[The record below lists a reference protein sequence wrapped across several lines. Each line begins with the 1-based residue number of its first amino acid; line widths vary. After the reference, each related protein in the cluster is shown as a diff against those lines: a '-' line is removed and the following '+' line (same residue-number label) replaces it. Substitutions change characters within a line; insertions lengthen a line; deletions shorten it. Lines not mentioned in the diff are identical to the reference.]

1 MKNHFN
7 RSVVQVLPALNQGGV
22 ERGTIEIA
30 ESLQKAGIPN
40 YVVSSGGKMVAELEK
55 LGVEHITLPVQTKNP
70 FVIWLNSY
78 RLEKILKEKKVGL
91 VHVRSRAPAWSVKWA
106 CRRLHIPFIGTF
118 HGLYGMQ
125 PESLKKPYNRVMT
138 QGRVV
143 IAVSAFI
150 QQHLIRDY
158 HVLPQHIRLIPRGA
172 DINKFNPSAVTAEQV
187 DAFAHEHQ
195 ISRDKPIITLVGRL
209 SRIKG
214 HTVVLDALKQMK
226 HQDVTVLFVGGNPK
240 GDYEA
245 ELQSK
250 LADLPKSITVQIF
263 AVSGDKMPLVY
274 ALSDVL
280 VQPTLVPESFGRGI
294 AEAQAMG
301 RIVVAS
307 NHGGAV
313 ELIQDGRTGFLSPV
327 GDARIMAG
335 ILDKVLDMPQS
346 KRQQIEQAAVESVQ
360 TNFSIQKMCDR
371 TLGVYDEILGNE
383 LSYKE

>member
-1 MKNHFN
+1 MAE
-7 RSVVQVLPALNQGGV
+7 RSIIQVIPALNQGGV

-30 ESLQKAGIPN
+30 EALQKAKIPN
-40 YVVSSGGKMVAELEK
+40 YVISSGGKMVEELEK

-70 FVIWLNSY
+70 IKMWLNSY
-78 RLEKILKEKKVGL
+78 KLEKVFKEKNAGL

-106 CRRLHIPFIGTF
+106 CNRMGIPFIATF
-118 HGLYGMQ
+118 HGLYGMK

-150 QQHLIRDY
+150 RQHLIKEY
-158 HVLPQHIRLIPRGA
+158 GIPEQHIRLIPRGA
-172 DINKFNPSAVTAEQV
+172 DINRFDATKLSEADI
-187 DAFAHEHQ
+187 DAFAKKYD
-195 ISRDKPIITLVGRL
+195 IPRDKPIITLVGRL

-214 HTVVLDALKQMK
+214 HSVVLDALKQMK
-226 HQDVTVLFVGGNPK
+226 NQDVTVLFVGGNPK

-245 ELQSK
+245 ELNEK
-250 LADLPKSITVQIF
+250 VKALPKNITLKMF
-263 AVSGDKMPLVY
+263 AVPGDQMPYVY
-274 ALSDVL
+274 ALSTVC

-301 RIVVAS
+301 RIVVAA

-313 ELIQDGRTGFLSPV
+313 ELIMDGRSGFLTPV
-327 GDARIMAG
+327 GDSRMLAG
-335 ILDKVLDMPQS
+335 VLDKVLNMSADERA
-346 KRQQIEQAAVESVQ
+346 KIEQEARESVR

-371 TLGVYDEILGNE
+371 TLSVYKELLGNE
-383 LSYKE
+383 LSYKTRE